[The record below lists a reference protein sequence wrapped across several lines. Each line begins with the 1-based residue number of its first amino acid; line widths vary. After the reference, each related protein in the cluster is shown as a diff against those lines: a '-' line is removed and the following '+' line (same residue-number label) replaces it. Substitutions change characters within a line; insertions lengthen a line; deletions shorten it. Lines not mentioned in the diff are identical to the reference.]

1 MTLGPAGVPAFV
13 LVDET
18 TLSVMPRM
26 YELATVEWKA
36 LIAWCRF
43 HGLDPHTMPCQQV
56 IYRDVA
62 SRRIEYDQF
71 VFDDQGKRALASGD
85 PDDSA
90 TWLFQTPRRVFAQGE
105 TPPLP
110 FPDVIL
116 AHLDPPRET
125 A

>member
-1 MTLGPAGVPAFV
+1 MTPTLGPAGVPAFV

-18 TLSVMPRM
+18 TLNVLPRM
-26 YELATVEWKA
+26 YELATAEWKA
-36 LIAWCRF
+36 LLEWCRF
-43 HGLDPHTMPCQQV
+43 HGLDPRTMPCQQV
-56 IYRDVA
+56 IYRNVA
-62 SRRIEYDQF
+62 CRRIEYDQF
-71 VFDDQGKRALASGD
+71 SLDENGRLTLSELEREPQVF
-85 PDDSA
+85 
-90 TWLFQTPRRVFAQGE
+90 RVIAQGE